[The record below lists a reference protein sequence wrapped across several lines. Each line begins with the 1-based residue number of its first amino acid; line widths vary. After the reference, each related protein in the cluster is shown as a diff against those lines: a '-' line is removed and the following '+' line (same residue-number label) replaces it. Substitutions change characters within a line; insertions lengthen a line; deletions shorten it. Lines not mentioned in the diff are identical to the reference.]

1 TSLGGIRMTIEKKTT
16 IAALVLA
23 VMLATTSCSV
33 SVDEKAEGKDKKV
46 EITTPA
52 GELKVRTS
60 EELNLKEIG
69 LPEYPGARRTQD
81 QDESSAHVSIS
92 SALFGLKVVAAK
104 FESDD
109 SPKQVLAFYRP
120 HLEKYGKV
128 TECHGDVDFQGESG
142 SKEIVCKPGK
152 GNEDETELVVGSGE
166 RFRVVGVQPRGK
178 GSQFGLAYVT
188 LREGR
193 ERM

>member
-1 TSLGGIRMTIEKKTT
+1 MTIERAKRM
-16 IAALVLA
+16 AGLALSL
-23 VMLATTSCSV
+23 MLATTACSMR
-33 SVDEKAEGKDKKV
+33 VDEKAEGKEKKV
-46 EITTPA
+46 EISTPA

-60 EELNLKEIG
+60 DELNLKEIG
-69 LPEYPGARRTQD
+69 LPEYPGARRTKD
-81 QDESSAHVSIS
+81 KDESSAHVSIS
-92 SALFGLKVVAAK
+92 SALFGLKVVAAE

-120 HLEKYGKV
+120 HLEKFGKV
-128 TECHGDVDFQGESG
+128 TECHGDVDFRGEKG

-152 GNEDETELVVGSGE
+152 DDEDETELVVGSEE

-178 GSQFGLAYVT
+178 GSKFGLAYVT

-193 ERM
+193 EKM

>member
-1 TSLGGIRMTIEKKTT
+1 MTIEKRTS
-16 IAALVLA
+16 IAALALA
-23 VMLATTSCSV
+23 LMLATTSCSMR
-33 SVDEKAEGKDKKV
+33 VDENAEGKEKKV
-46 EITTPA
+46 EISTPA

-81 QDESSAHVSIS
+81 EDESGAQVSIS

-109 SPKQVLAFYRP
+109 APQQVLAFYRP

-128 TECHGDVDFQGESG
+128 TECHGDVDFRGEKG
-142 SKEIVCKPGK
+142 SREIVCKPGK
-152 GNEDETELVVGSGE
+152 SDEDETELVVGTGE

-178 GSQFGLAYVT
+178 GSKFGLAYVS

-193 ERM
+193 EKM

>member
-1 TSLGGIRMTIEKKTT
+1 MTIEKTSG
-16 IAALVLA
+16 IAGLALT
-23 VMLATTSCSV
+23 VMLAATSCSMR
-33 SVDEKAEGKDKKV
+33 VDEKAEGKEKKV

-60 EELNLKEIG
+60 EDLDVKEIG

-81 QDESSAHVSIS
+81 KDESGAHVSIS

-109 SPKQVLAFYRP
+109 APKQVLAFYRP

-128 TECHGDVDFQGESG
+128 TECRGGDVDFRDRNGT
-142 SKEIVCKPGK
+142 KEIVCKPAK
-152 GNEDETELVVGSGE
+152 DDEKDHTALVVGSEE
-166 RFRVVGVQPRGK
+166 RFRVVGVEPRGA
-178 GSQFGLAYVT
+178 GSKFGLAYVS
-188 LREGR
+188 LRGGR
-193 ERM
+193 EKM

>member
-1 TSLGGIRMTIEKKTT
+1 MTIEKGRS
-16 IAALVLA
+16 IAVLA
-23 VMLATTSCSV
+23 LSLMLATTACSMR
-33 SVDEKAEGKDKKV
+33 VDEKAEGHGKKV

-60 EELNLKEIG
+60 EELNMKELG
-69 LPEYPGARRTQD
+69 LPEYPGARRRQD
-81 QDESSAHVSIS
+81 KDESSAHVSIS
-92 SALFGLKVVAAK
+92 SALFGLKVVAAE

-152 GNEDETELVVGSGE
+152 DDEDETELVVGTGE

-178 GSQFGLAYVT
+178 GSKFGLAYVT